1 MKHDQ
6 TAAIET
12 NRGELEAVKKAIA
25 SKAEVNGLFQELNNS
40 ILGSLPTLP
49 ERWLEEA
56 EVEEAEVEEAEVEE
70 AEVEEA
76 EVEEAEVEEAEVDE
90 GYHEERRKQE
100 PSREDERRRRFPFL
114 RRF

>member
-76 EVEEAEVEEAEVDE
+76 EVDE
-90 GYHEERRKQE
+90 GYHEERREQE

>member
-1 MKHDQ
+1 MKQAQ

-12 NRGELEAVKKAIA
+12 NRAELEAVKKAIA
-25 SKAEVNGLFQELNNS
+25 SKAEVNGLFQELDNS
-40 ILGSLPTLP
+40 LRGSLPTLP
-49 ERWLEEA
+49 ERR
-56 EVEEAEVEEAEVEE
+56 VEEAEVEEAEVEE

-90 GYHEERRKQE
+90 GHREERREHE
-100 PSREDERRRRFPFL
+100 PSREEERRRRFPFL

>member
-76 EVEEAEVEEAEVDE
+76 EVEEAEVDE
-90 GYHEERRKQE
+90 GYHEERREQE